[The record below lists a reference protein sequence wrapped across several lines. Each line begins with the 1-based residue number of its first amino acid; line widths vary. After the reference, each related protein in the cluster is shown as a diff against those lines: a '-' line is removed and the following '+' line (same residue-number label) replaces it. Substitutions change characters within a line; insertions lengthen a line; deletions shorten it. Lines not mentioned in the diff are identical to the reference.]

1 MPTEK
6 LFATKDEKSATSAAA
21 KSALTKLKKKKA
33 FTAADSALNR
43 ALSSCVDGDDGIK
56 DCLRLTSTEILTLTV
71 LASQGLPVFSDDW
84 SSLVGSDSMVLDED
98 EDGKEEDFRIYF
110 SAMGGVMQAAAEV
123 WANIATKK
131 LQTEMEKVV
140 GPITEK
146 DKEKI
151 AVLQKDQQGKELT
164 LNEAQAYNDD
174 PLSFAKKCIM
184 LLEAI
189 RKHMGPVD
197 LNYAG
202 KFLLCFHAM
211 PPSKMNAYQCH
222 CSSASLTYL
231 RRKEDSSVE

>member
-131 LQTEMEKVV
+131 LQTEMEKLTN
-140 GPITEK
+140 ITEK

-151 AVLQKDQQGKELT
+151 AVLQKDKISKDMT

-211 PPSKMNAYQCH
+211 SPSKMNAYLCYY
-222 CSSASLTYL
+222 SASLTYL

>member
-56 DCLRLTSTEILTLTV
+56 DCLRLTSTEILMLTV

-84 SSLVGSDSMVLDED
+84 SSLVGSDSMVLDDD

-131 LQTEMEKVV
+131 LQTEMEKLTD
-140 GPITEK
+140 ITQK

-151 AVLQKDQQGKELT
+151 AVLQKDKMGKEMT

-202 KFLLCFHAM
+202 KFLLCFHEM
-211 PPSKMNAYQCH
+211 SSSKKMNAYQ
-222 CSSASLTYL
+222 
-231 RRKEDSSVE
+231 

>member
-6 LFATKDEKSATSAAA
+6 LFATKDEKSTTSAAA

-84 SSLVGSDSMVLDED
+84 SSLVGSDSMVLDDD
-98 EDGKEEDFRIYF
+98 EYGKEEDFRIYF

-131 LQTEMEKVV
+131 LQTEIEKVNIV
-140 GPITEK
+140 SELAEK

-151 AVLQKDQQGKELT
+151 AVLQKDKMGKDMT

-174 PLSFAKKCIM
+174 PLSYAKKCIM

-202 KFLLCFHAM
+202 KFLCFDALL
-211 PPSKMNAYQCH
+211 PLK
-222 CSSASLTYL
+222 
-231 RRKEDSSVE
+231 

>member
-98 EDGKEEDFRIYF
+98 EDGKEVFLGNTFD
-110 SAMGGVMQAAAEV
+110 
-123 WANIATKK
+123 
-131 LQTEMEKVV
+131 
-140 GPITEK
+140 PITAHAEWWVSQGK
-146 DKEKI
+146 TEKEKHRT
-151 AVLQKDQQGKELT
+151 KGKK
-164 LNEAQAYNDD
+164 Q
-174 PLSFAKKCIM
+174 
-184 LLEAI
+184 
-189 RKHMGPVD
+189 
-197 LNYAG
+197 NY
-202 KFLLCFHAM
+202 HID
-211 PPSKMNAYQCH
+211 
-222 CSSASLTYL
+222 T
-231 RRKEDSSVE
+231 